1 MTEPRMD
8 ESLRVRALDAAV
20 ARCEA
25 NLAVFPPGLYPEPA
39 SARGVYRAIPNV
51 DWTASFWPGMLWLSY
66 EATGLALFRDAG
78 LARLADFRARLGEPK
93 LLQTH
98 DLGFLYTLSCVA
110 AYRLTG
116 SAEAR
121 DIALEAADRL
131 MLRFHEKAGIIQA
144 WGDLSDPTQR
154 GRMIIDCDMN
164 LPLLFWAS
172 EESGEGRFRDA
183 AARHLAEANRA
194 LVRPDDSTYHTFYYD
209 TETGRPLRG
218 ATEQGLSDSSCWARG
233 QAWGIYGLAANY
245 RYLPEPPLLE
255 LASRLARYYL
265 DRLPEDL
272 VPRWDLSLAAG
283 ERDSSAAAIAA
294 CGLLELADRLPA
306 ADPRRAEFRAAAI
319 GMATSLAQ
327 DYAAAPASGSNGL
340 LLHAVYNKPKNEGVD
355 ECCIWGDYFY
365 LELLVRLGG
374 AWAPYW

>member
-1 MTEPRMD
+1 MTGAGMD
-8 ESLRVRALDAAV
+8 ESLRGRALEAAV

-25 NLAVFPPGLYPEPA
+25 NLRVFGPGLYPAPA
-39 SARGVYRAIPNV
+39 SVGGVYPAIPNV
-51 DWTASFWPGMLWLSY
+51 EWTSSFWSGMLWLSY
-66 EATGLALFRDAG
+66 EATGRSLFRDEA
-78 LARLADFRARLGEPK
+78 LARLTDFRARLGDAR

-121 DIALEAADRL
+121 GLALEAADRL

-144 WGDLSDPTQR
+144 WGDLADPAQR

-172 EESGEGRFRDA
+172 EESGKQRYREA
-183 AARHLAEANRA
+183 AARHLEEANRA
-194 LVRPDDSTYHTFYYD
+194 LLRPDDSTYHTFYYD
-209 TETGRPLRG
+209 TETGKPLRG

-233 QAWGIYGLAANY
+233 QAWAIYGLAANY
-245 RYLPEPPLLE
+245 RYLPKASFLE
-255 LASRLARYYL
+255 QASRLARYYL
-265 DRLPEDL
+265 DRLPKDL
-272 VPRWDLSLAAG
+272 IPRWDLSLAEG

-294 CGLLELADRLPA
+294 CGLLELAQRLPA
-306 ADPRRAEFRAAAI
+306 ADQRREEFRSAAI
-319 GMATSLAQ
+319 AMATSLAR
-327 DYAAAPASGSNGL
+327 DYATASGSNGL